1 MGVLLPALLL
11 LTFASIRAD
20 TGREAWFFWCG
31 AVTLVFML
39 TVVHPREVVQ
49 YLIYLTVFAVALV
62 AGRGPR
68 LLRRRAASLLV
79 ASAAVVLLFLVARG
93 FLGDNVDTLLAEK
106 HEALRDLLTANS
118 WRVLLGQPLPFLKD
132 YMPDMAAFFQW
143 WNPLLLVAGVA
154 TLYVLRARTLVWMVV
169 ASIAAYL
176 LIIRIPL
183 LAITYAYAT
192 YFEILYTPVRN
203 VMFFVHML
211 AGASLYLVAARLARR
226 GYVTSCIAALLISIV
241 IVALFRTAGPWFAG
255 HPDALFLPLSV
266 GYVAALFALG
276 KPQALETSEWINRPP
291 ARCGLAFTALLI
303 PIIAGTWM
311 PGSAVVR
318 VPIANAQPTPG
329 ALLAGLGCGDDGQF
343 CPPSQ
348 ALITYMREQVPA
360 TAVLAVDARERY
372 EPTMFVPQQVIV
384 WTGTFEGLSNP
395 RDLFPAYLKY
405 FDRAVAAS
413 LEQPLFND
421 RETRSEEVAFIRDLG
436 VTHVL
441 VNPRLHAMMADVLGR
456 APDLFARRYD
466 DGKWALYQ
474 VTL

>member
-1 MGVLLPALLL
+1 LP
-11 LTFASIRAD
+11 F
-20 TGREAWFFWCG
+20 
-31 AVTLVFML
+31 
-39 TVVHPREVVQ
+39 
-49 YLIYLTVFAVALV
+49 ALV

-241 IVALFRTAGPWFAG
+241 IVACSA
-255 HPDALFLPLSV
+255 
-266 GYVAALFALG
+266 
-276 KPQALETSEWINRPP
+276 PQARGSPAIPTRCSCPCRLDTLPHSSRLESRRRSKRASGSIVPP
-291 ARCGLAFTALLI
+291 
-303 PIIAGTWM
+303 P
-311 PGSAVVR
+311 
-318 VPIANAQPTPG
+318 
-329 ALLAGLGCGDDGQF
+329 D
-343 CPPSQ
+343 
-348 ALITYMREQVPA
+348 
-360 TAVLAVDARERY
+360 VD
-372 EPTMFVPQQVIV
+372 
-384 WTGTFEGLSNP
+384 
-395 RDLFPAYLKY
+395 
-405 FDRAVAAS
+405 
-413 LEQPLFND
+413 
-421 RETRSEEVAFIRDLG
+421 
-436 VTHVL
+436 
-441 VNPRLHAMMADVLGR
+441 LHL
-456 APDLFARRYD
+456 
-466 DGKWALYQ
+466 Q
-474 VTL
+474 HC